1 MQGKRKERWLEEK
14 WHLGMENELVS
25 SLNHHPS
32 SGGVITILARN
43 LWNKKRKRED
53 HNKTT
58 IRKSLFFSFLYFILY
73 FILFIYWKRSKIKS
87 ICVSRRERER
97 ERERE
102 SVQERGETVIAVK
115 TDGWIGVF

>member
-43 LWNKKRKRED
+43 LWNKKEKERIITKPQLG
-53 HNKTT
+53 N
-58 IRKSLFFSFLYFILY
+58 LFSFLFFFFFFI
-73 FILFIYWKRSKIKS
+73 
-87 ICVSRRERER
+87 
-97 ERERE
+97 
-102 SVQERGETVIAVK
+102 GNGVK
-115 TDGWIGVF
+115 